1 MHPAQ
6 PPVALQATSGQSIT
20 RLLSLDVFR
29 GLVIW
34 LMLVVNNLGDAKV
47 VPHWF
52 KHPNFLPN
60 SFGSDWSNW
69 WQTLGDTQGFGA
81 LLTHVG
87 RLPLLTHCTL
97 ADFIMPWFLF
107 IMGVAVPFSQAASVR
122 RGHSAFY
129 TWQHIVQRSLTLVIL
144 GWIVWDISL
153 PILYY
158 HHSSDA
164 QAKLRL
170 VLGMNVLQLL
180 GAAYLLARIICWLPM
195 RGRLVIALLL
205 LVGHWALI
213 RYYPI
218 PGAEAGTLT
227 GKHNAL
233 TTIYNSWT
241 IGGYKL
247 WGAWPPT
254 EWAGDWY
261 VRFSLRGMLSV
272 PPTAATIVLGTWLGT
287 LLMNASISKRERLR
301 KMVIFG
307 AMLTAAGLLWAFDQG
322 FNKPVWTS
330 SYLLYTAG
338 VATLLIALLHAWV
351 DDGRNVGGWN
361 RPLVVFGYNAIGV
374 YFASLMIK
382 IWVFNMP
389 KVTGDDGKTMFF
401 THWLVARLQDFFGA
415 ATGSWMFTI
424 GFVLMLWLLAELA
437 YRKRWQWKL

>member
-1 MHPAQ
+1 MHPS
-6 PPVALQATSGQSIT
+6 PTPVVLQASSGQIT

-60 SFGSDWSNW
+60 SFASDWMSW
-69 WQTLGDTQGFGA
+69 WNGLSQTQGWYALIEHFG
-81 LLTHVG
+81 
-87 RLPLLTHCTL
+87 RMPLLTHCTL

-107 IMGVAVPFSQAASVR
+107 IMGVAIPFSQAASAR
-122 RGHSAFY
+122 RGHSTFFE
-129 TWQHIVQRSLTLVIL
+129 WRHIVQRSMMLVVL
-144 GWIVWDISL
+144 GWVVWDISL

-164 QAKLRL
+164 QAKLRF

-180 GAAYLLARIICWLPM
+180 GVAYLVARVICLLPM
-195 RGRLVIALLL
+195 RGRLAVAALL

-213 RYYPI
+213 RFYPI
-218 PGAEAGTLT
+218 PGVEPGTLT

-241 IGGYKL
+241 IGGYKV
-247 WGAWPPT
+247 WGAWPPV
-254 EWAGDWY
+254 EWVGDGY

-287 LLMNASISKRERLR
+287 LLMNASISKTVRLR

-307 AMLTAAGLLWAFDQG
+307 AMLTVAGLVWAFDQG

-338 VATLLIALLHAWV
+338 VATLVIALLHGWV
-351 DDGRNVGGWN
+351 DDGRKVGGWN

-389 KVTGDDGKTMFF
+389 KVTIDDGKSMFF
-401 THWLVARLQDFFGA
+401 THWLVAQFQAYWGA
-415 ATGSWMFTI
+415 ATGSWAFTI
-424 GFVLMLWLLAELA
+424 GFVLLLWGLAELA